1 MNRRKLLEPQETR
14 ASEHFGSSRPKRP
27 RNLNSISNFN
37 WMLDDSYAN
46 CGSNCCGRQI
56 PSQKNSKIARIVGTG
71 YQKHDQLFAL
81 NEILSVYEVRVN
93 DVSKDRIEKYVVEMS
108 KKVSPRIRAKPN
120 LAELLKENARAHNRV
135 RYKR

>member
-1 MNRRKLLEPQETR
+1 
-14 ASEHFGSSRPKRP
+14 
-27 RNLNSISNFN
+27 
-37 WMLDDSYAN
+37 MLDDSYAN